1 MNEEIKVAREIAEH
15 IFALGGPDLRT
26 MSDDK
31 LIAHITDVSRKIA
44 ETMKRSGVSISIVSE
59 TFQAFG
65 KALQKRDVDDAQ
77 RQW

>member
-1 MNEEIKVAREIAEH
+1 
-15 IFALGGPDLRT
+15 